1 MAKIPAFGN
10 IRLGGSNA
18 TLPDSISIGPGLGK
32 LGDGLNAIANL
43 MLQKKQEDDQL
54 QYQKALLDLDEFAN
68 DELNNPE
75 TGYLNL
81 KGENALNEAG
91 NVNQRYTD
99 KIAEIRETLRGNS
112 YLNKFDLQTQDM
124 HIAYNRQLMM
134 HESREQDA
142 LAANTIQS
150 SINLAMSNAESLYN
164 DNTSLRMGFDNLLSR
179 IDEFSHE
186 RGVPN
191 EVRQQQR
198 EQITQQYYSSA
209 LDGWVAH
216 TEITKGSFSALAAN
230 MKKSMAYNQLTEI
243 NKAKYML
250 KLDGLIKRQGNE
262 NRDTLKLDL
271 SNAWAMQ
278 VRGITAPDIPLSR
291 FNSVYGKDGKREY
304 DSYQDKQTLA
314 RNISAMQNMPT
325 DDLIPFTKEEILP
338 DGENT
343 TGLTA
348 DPNNSNFAE
357 RLNLQSYRAKAATL
371 VLQRR
376 NDDPIMAAHQAGEI
390 DNLDFSEESLRKRI
404 TQATRISQDYKT
416 PLRVFSNAES
426 KQLSNMI
433 SDAGY
438 TQQSELLQMLA
449 NVSGSDNN
457 AYQAMLNDVG
467 LENPV
472 FAVAGNILNSKA
484 GDSVEIKKNWFTSND
499 RMNRQATA
507 DLILKGAE
515 ALKGTGKGDSKIKG
529 LSLPPTSMQ
538 EFDKLAGSMF
548 VDDAIAKQTIYS
560 AVMSYYVGK
569 SISQGNYANTREI
582 DPDLLEESINAVAGE
597 TSRKYNVR
605 MPWGMDEDT
614 FSNHIEQQYDAIA
627 VKNGWVESETL
638 KKYLHDPHDPYR
650 LTRRQLIDR
659 FRLVPSNTNGL
670 PDGRYFLKAGNGFLR
685 DNNGLPVII
694 NTLQPYR
701 EIESIPE

>member
-10 IRLGGSNA
+10 IQLGGSNA
-18 TLPDSISIGPGLGK
+18 VLPNSISIGSGVGK

-54 QYQKALLDLDEFAN
+54 QYQKALLNLDEFAN

-91 NVNQRYTD
+91 NVNQRYTN

-112 YLNKFDLQTQDM
+112 LLNRFDLKTQDM
-124 HIAYNRQLMM
+124 LTAYNRQLMM
-134 HESREQDA
+134 HESKEQEA
-142 LAANTIQS
+142 LAVNTMQS
-150 SINLAMSNAESLYN
+150 SINLAMTNAESLYN
-164 DNTSLRMGFDNLLSR
+164 DNTSLRMGFDNLMSR
-179 IDEFSHE
+179 VEEFSAE
-186 RGVPN
+186 RGIPA
-191 EVRQQQR
+191 EARQQQR
-198 EQITQQYYSSA
+198 EQITQQYFSSA

-250 KLDGLIKRQGNE
+250 KLDALIKKQGNE
-262 NRDTLKLDL
+262 SRDNLKLDL

-304 DSYQDKQTLA
+304 DNYQDKQTLA

-325 DDLIPFTKEEILP
+325 EDLISFTKEEILP

-357 RLNLQSYRAKAATL
+357 RLNLQSYRARAATL

-376 NDDPIMAAHQAGEI
+376 SDDPIMAAHQAGEVE
-390 DNLDFSEESLRKRI
+390 NLDFSQESLRKRVA
-404 TQATRISQDYKT
+404 QATRISQDYKT
-416 PLRVFSNAES
+416 PLRVFSNTES

-433 SDAGY
+433 SEAGY

-449 NVSGSDNN
+449 KASENDNQ

-484 GDSVEIKKNWFTSND
+484 GNSVEIKKYLLTAND
-499 RMNRQATA
+499 RMDRQATA
-507 DLILKGAE
+507 NFILKGAE

-529 LSLPPTSMQ
+529 LSLPSTSMQ

-548 VDDAIAKQTIYS
+548 ADDAIAKQTIYS

-582 DPDLLEESINAVAGE
+582 DPDLLAESVNAVVGE
-597 TSRKYNVR
+597 TSNKYNVR
-605 MPWGMDEDT
+605 MPWGMDEYA
-614 FSNHIEQQYDAIA
+614 FSNHIEHEYAEIA
-627 VKNGWVESETL
+627 KKNGWLESETL
-638 KKYLHDPHDPYR
+638 KTYGYDPKDPYR
-650 LTRRQLIDR
+650 LSQRQLQSR
-659 FRLVPSNTNGL
+659 FQLVPSTTNGM

-685 DNNGLPVII
+685 DNNGVPVIL